1 MHVTVRSVGAGRVGV
16 YMLCVRASEEREL
29 GVGAGVNDTILS
41 ETLKVVGLAEA
52 AARAFRF

>member
-1 MHVTVRSVGAGRVGV
+1 MTVRSVGVGRVGV

-29 GVGAGVNDTILS
+29 GVGAVVNDTILS